1 MQEVKYTKIELI
13 ERLLKEEMNA
23 ENVYFN
29 IEQIKDT
36 FHIMWSDP
44 GWVDG
49 PDIEVND
56 VFYVLKYNTTTYYN
70 AQVVQYIDDYTY
82 YIPLSN
88 SELFLFVIGIM
99 VKVIMEVVFL
109 YIKILDQLNLV
120 N

>member
-1 MQEVKYTKIELI
+1 MIKKIAFIVLIYIYVYNISASIIYNCYNCHSSYDKSDSCVQEVKYTKIELI

-56 VFYVLKYNTTTYYN
+56 VFM
-70 AQVVQYIDDYTY
+70 
-82 YIPLSN
+82 
-88 SELFLFVIGIM
+88 F
-99 VKVIMEVVFL
+99 
-109 YIKILDQLNLV
+109 
-120 N
+120 